1 MEKFCKSILPALLV
15 LSIIGITIYNLF
27 VNFKDFFKLNFSQ
40 ASTLIVAIL
49 IVYYANQIITDKRKI
64 KENIERIALSI
75 QKFTDDRKYFDFS
88 DFDDNRIAVYL
99 IMQKKIKNY
108 IYILKKYSKK
118 EKIGDYIKYIED
130 EFNFYNDL
138 VSENQSNIELLIK
151 SKNTLVN
158 KLQNISTKCN
168 EMIAE
173 MYC

>member
-27 VNFKDFFKLNFSQ
+27 VTFKDFFKLNFSQ